1 MLQLVCYFLY
11 MGIQLSFWSGVYGP
25 SLANTLDFDD
35 PKALTGLHGIL
46 IGVGEIVAGLVF
58 GVFGHVTNKYGRYPV
73 VVLGSVLQLTSIILI
88 VLNIPKDAVFGET
101 TELPILGSSSEA
113 IALACSVMLG
123 FGDACYNTQTM
134 SLLAGVYPDRAGPA
148 FAIFKF
154 VQCVAAAAGFF
165 YSGEIDLFIQGGIS
179 GGLMV
184 VGTIFFVKIDIQTRR
199 KAAKSESTMKL
210 DTDNVQIE
218 GIRQIEE

>member
-154 VQCVAAAAGFF
+154 VQCVAAAAGLQAD
-165 YSGEIDLFIQGGIS
+165 DLA
-179 GGLMV
+179 MH
-184 VGTIFFVKIDIQTRR
+184 T
-199 KAAKSESTMKL
+199 AMKE
-210 DTDNVQIE
+210 DRYNVQQNGGE
-218 GIRQIEE
+218 DANNRTQMMDGEKRTKRCSLGVWAHLCTTDVSFH